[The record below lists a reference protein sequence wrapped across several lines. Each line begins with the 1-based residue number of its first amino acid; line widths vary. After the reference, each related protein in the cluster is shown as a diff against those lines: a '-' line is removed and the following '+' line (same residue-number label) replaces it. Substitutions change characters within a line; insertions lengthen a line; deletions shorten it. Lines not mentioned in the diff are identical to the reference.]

1 MGGSGGAREAE
12 GADEQEAQALAAA
25 HRVHEAVQG
34 GRQPC
39 APQQAPQ
46 GGQQGQEGPREIGL
60 NWQFD
65 FSTSFLNSLIL
76 PTYSLGRF
84 SLFVCNLCI
93 ISISHIEF
101 CFSRFLSHLTRFV
114 VRIRT
119 IFCLSPYK
127 KHLLARAPGPHCALR
142 PGFFTPKVPPHR
154 HHIPLSVSLQTALF
168 PIKMG

>member
-101 CFSRFLSHLTRFV
+101 CFSRFLSHFSFRSSYSYY
-114 VRIRT
+114 I
-119 IFCLSPYK
+119 LS
-127 KHLLARAPGPHCALR
+127 
-142 PGFFTPKVPPHR
+142 FT
-154 HHIPLSVSLQTALF
+154 LQKTPSGACTGTALC
-168 PIKMG
+168 P